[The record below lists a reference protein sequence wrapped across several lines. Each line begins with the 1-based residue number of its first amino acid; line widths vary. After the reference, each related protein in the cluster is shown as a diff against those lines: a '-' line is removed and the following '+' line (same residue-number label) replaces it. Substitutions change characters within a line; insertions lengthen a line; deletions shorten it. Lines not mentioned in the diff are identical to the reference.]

1 MTSLVTLD
9 YVAIMLY
16 LVLMAGIGLFF
27 KWYVKDI
34 NAYTKGSG
42 ALPWVAAGI
51 SNFMALF
58 STFIFV
64 AYAGISYE
72 YGLVSVTV
80 LTSTVPA
87 CIIAAAV
94 FASKWRRSNVSTPI
108 EYLETRFNS
117 SLRQTVGWV
126 GILMRILDNTVRL
139 YAIGIFLT
147 AVTPLSLPM
156 SMIISSIIVIAFT
169 LYGGLWAVSIMGTVQ
184 FIILLFTSIMLFW
197 LSLDH
202 IGGFSVIAE
211 KVPDHL
217 NWFNGPKGHIFW
229 LSVYYLMVIIK
240 YNENWTFIQ
249 RFYSVRD
256 EKEARKVGYLSAALF
271 LVTPIIFLVPPIVSR
286 ILIPDLPD
294 KEMAYVAISSLL
306 LPPGLM
312 GVMIASM
319 FAATMSSLNS
329 EYNVIASVLSK
340 DVYQRLINKN
350 ATDKQLLLV
359 AKVAS
364 VLVGLLVMLGALF
377 IEDFGGAFEAN
388 KLFTGIFAIPIGI
401 PLVLGIVNRKAT
413 PRGAMLTV
421 IIGAITG
428 IVLNS
433 MPQYFSWEMATTIEI
448 IVCLVIFYGSGFQ
461 RPGNAAHLERVRIFF
476 KKLDTPIVE
485 KPSVDRNFELALK
498 YLYAISLVFAAVLFI
513 GMGLPYRNQLSGA
526 LSIASGMVCLLIGL
540 VVWWI
545 QRKDAP
551 PPPGTTL
558 SNEAGSHPIEVP
570 DNTNIKI

>member
-1 MTSLVTLD
+1 MSSLVSLD
-9 YVAIMLY
+9 YIAIVLY

-27 KWYVKDI
+27 KWYVKDV

-87 CIIAAAV
+87 CIIAALI
-94 FASKWRRSNVSTPI
+94 FAKRWRRSNVSTPI

-126 GILMRILDNTVRL
+126 GIFMRILDNTVRL

-147 AVTPLSLPM
+147 AVTPLSLPIAM
-156 SMIISSIIVIAFT
+156 VVSSIIVIAFT
-169 LYGGLWAVSIMGTVQ
+169 IYGGLWAVSIMGTVQ

-197 LSLDH
+197 LSLNH
-202 IGGFSVIAE
+202 IGGFDAISQ
-211 KVPDHL
+211 KLPDHL
-217 NWFNGPKGHIFW
+217 NWFNGPKGQFFW
-229 LSVYYLMVIIK
+229 LAVYYLMIIIK

-256 EKEARKVGYLSAALF
+256 EKEAEKVGYLSAALF
-271 LVTPIIFLVPPIVSR
+271 LITPIIFLVPPMVAR
-286 ILIPDLPD
+286 VLMPDLPD
-294 KEMAYVAISSLL
+294 KEMAYVAISSML

-340 DVYQRLINKN
+340 DVYQRLINNN
-350 ATDKQLLLV
+350 ATDKQLLV
-359 AKVAS
+359 IAKVAS
-364 VLVGLLVMLGALF
+364 VLVGLLVLFGALF
-377 IEDFGGAFEAN
+377 IQDFGGAFEAN

-401 PLVLGIVNRKAT
+401 PLVLGILSKRPTSK
-413 PRGAMLTV
+413 GAMLTV
-421 IIGAITG
+421 IIGALVG

-433 MPQYFSWEMATTIEI
+433 MPQYFSWEMATTIEV
-448 IVCLVIFYGSGFQ
+448 IVCLIIFYSSGLKASTNL
-461 RPGNAAHLERVRIFF
+461 GYAARVDGFF
-476 KKLDTPIVE
+476 RLLGTPIID
-485 KPSVDRNFELALK
+485 KPSVDRKFENALK
-498 YLYAISLVFAAVLFI
+498 YLYAISLLFAALLFI
-513 GMGLPYRNQLSGA
+513 GMGLLYYTELSGM
-526 LSIASGMVCLLIGL
+526 LSIVSGMVCLFIGG
-540 VVWWI
+540 VMWWLKNK
-545 QRKDAP
+545 KDK
-551 PPPGTTL
+551 T
-558 SNEAGSHPIEVP
+558 SY
-570 DNTNIKI
+570 

>member
-1 MTSLVTLD
+1 MSSLVTLD
-9 YVAIMLY
+9 YIAIVLY

-27 KWYVKDI
+27 KWYVKDV

-87 CIIAAAV
+87 CIIAALI
-94 FASKWRRSNVSTPI
+94 FAKRWRRSNVSTPI

-126 GILMRILDNTVRL
+126 GIFMRILDNTVRL

-156 SMIISSIIVIAFT
+156 AMVVSSIIVIAFT
-169 LYGGLWAVSIMGTVQ
+169 IYGGLWAVSIMGTVQ

-202 IGGFSVIAE
+202 IGGFEAISE
-211 KVPDHL
+211 KLPDHL
-217 NWFNGPKGHIFW
+217 NWFNGPKGQFFW
-229 LSVYYLMVIIK
+229 LAIYYLMIIIK

-256 EKEARKVGYLSAALF
+256 EKEAEKVGYLSAALF
-271 LVTPIIFLVPPIVSR
+271 LVTPIIFLVPPMVAK
-286 ILIPDLPD
+286 ILMPELPD
-294 KEMAYVAISSLL
+294 KEMAYVAISSFL

-340 DVYQRLINKN
+340 DVYQRLINN
-350 ATDKQLLLV
+350 DATDKQLLLI
-359 AKVAS
+359 AKIAS
-364 VLVGLLVMLGALF
+364 VLVGLLVLFGALF
-377 IEDFGGAFEAN
+377 IQDFGGAFEAN

-401 PLVLGIVNRKAT
+401 PLVLGILSKRPTSK
-413 PRGAMLTV
+413 GAMLTV
-421 IIGAITG
+421 IIGALVG

-433 MPQYFSWEMATTIEI
+433 MPQYFSWEMATTIEV
-448 IVCLVIFYGSGFQ
+448 IVCLLIFYSSGLKASTN
-461 RPGNAAHLERVRIFF
+461 PKYVARVEGFF
-476 KKLDTPIVE
+476 RLLNTPITD
-485 KPSVDRNFELALK
+485 KPTVDRKFENALK
-498 YLYAISLVFAAVLFI
+498 YLYAISLLFAALLFI
-513 GMGLPYRNQLSGA
+513 GMGLIYYTELSGM
-526 LSIASGMVCLLIGL
+526 LSIVSGMVCLFIGG
-540 VVWWI
+540 VMWWLKNK
-545 QRKDAP
+545 KDK
-551 PPPGTTL
+551 TREE
-558 SNEAGSHPIEVP
+558 S
-570 DNTNIKI
+570 